1 MCTIIVTIR
10 SVLWAVMTIAAS
22 LMILVSIFTD
32 QWLIGP
38 TSQLQTP
45 YGPTEESMGLFGGNN
60 MCQPMEN
67 MLFEGECVPDFER
80 LKLELLKEEET
91 VLPHAWKGGIGC
103 MVVGLAIMVL
113 TVLLSILTPCF
124 RHCCCCSVFTFSGS
138 LQSFA
143 AVLFSMGLVAYPAG
157 WGSPEVVKMCQD
169 SNSFVLG
176 HCKIGGA
183 YWMAVA
189 GTVCTFLASSLTVFA
204 YKSTKSHKTMYRR
217 QDGEKFICVP

>member
-1 MCTIIVTIR
+1 
-10 SVLWAVMTIAAS
+10 MTIAAS

-38 TSQLQTP
+38 TNQLQISI
-45 YGPTEESMGLFGGNN
+45 GQVGESMGLFGGNDI
-60 MCQPMEN
+60 CRPMDN

-113 TVLLSILTPCF
+113 TVLLSILPPCF

-138 LQSFA
+138 LQ
-143 AVLFSMGLVAYPAG
+143 VY
-157 WGSPEVVKMCQD
+157 SPTKLWQQFHE
-169 SNSFVLG
+169 
-176 HCKIGGA
+176 KILLNLELCCCAILNG
-183 YWMAVA
+183 
-189 GTVCTFLASSLTVFA
+189 
-204 YKSTKSHKTMYRR
+204 
-217 QDGEKFICVP
+217 

>member
-1 MCTIIVTIR
+1 
-10 SVLWAVMTIAAS
+10 MTIAAS

-32 QWLIGP
+32 QWLIGS
-38 TSQLQTP
+38 TSQLQ
-45 YGPTEESMGLFGGNN
+45 GPFGHAEESMGLFGGNN

-80 LKLELLKEEET
+80 LKVELLKEEET
-91 VLPHAWKGGIGC
+91 LLPHAWKGGIGC

-113 TVLLSILTPCF
+113 TACF

-157 WGSPEVVKMCQD
+157 WGSPEVVTMCQD

-183 YWMAVA
+183 YWMAVCGHCLHLLGLLPHRLRLQVHQEPQDHVQDA
-189 GTVCTFLASSLTVFA
+189 G
-204 YKSTKSHKTMYRR
+204 R
-217 QDGEKFICVP
+217 GEVYLRSITEDWWGG